1 MRLQR
6 LGAAKVLDQKDLNP
20 VQLAAA
26 IRELMN
32 AETAK
37 PKLDLNGADRSAQI
51 IESMVRSTTQVKA
64 IAYHTG
70 YEN

>member
-1 MRLQR
+1 MRVQR
-6 LGAAKVLDQKDLNP
+6 LGAATVLDQKDLNP
-20 VQLAAA
+20 LQLAAT

-37 PKLDLNGADRSAQI
+37 PKLDLNGAERSAQI